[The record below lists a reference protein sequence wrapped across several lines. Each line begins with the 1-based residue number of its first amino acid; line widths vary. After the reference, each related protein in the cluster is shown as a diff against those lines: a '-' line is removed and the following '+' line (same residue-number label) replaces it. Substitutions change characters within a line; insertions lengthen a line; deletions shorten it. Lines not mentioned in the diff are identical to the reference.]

1 MHRSALGPPADGDR
15 RPRPP
20 ADHGATNKPPYP
32 AGVFTHYT
40 IPKDLRHGTGF
51 WGAARG
57 YLSHHLTI
65 EDQVMQSY
73 QILGPSTFTMS
84 PRDGSGHPGPCE
96 AAVVATPLLST
107 ANPERCVDVL
117 RAIRSF
123 NPSMACA
130 TH

>member
-1 MHRSALGPPADGDR
+1 
-15 RPRPP
+15 
-20 ADHGATNKPPYP
+20 
-32 AGVFTHYT
+32 
-40 IPKDLRHGTGF
+40 
-51 WGAARG
+51 
-57 YLSHHLTI
+57 
-65 EDQVMQSY
+65 
-73 QILGPSTFTMS
+73 MS

-123 NPSMACA
+123 NPSLACA